1 MSNFDLIIFDCDGT
15 LVDSELLNNQAT
27 SEVLTEAGFLQYTT
41 KYCLET
47 FVGWSQRKIWDVVVR
62 DHGRPLPDDINQ
74 RYIRRVASLKDQLV
88 RPAPGI
94 ADVLAALSR
103 QGPVCV
109 ASNGEPENV
118 RGLLEA
124 TDLLGFFDDHRIYT
138 ASQVENP
145 KPAPDLF
152 LYAASQYGIA
162 PDRCLVVEDSVAGA
176 TAGVVAGMTVFG
188 YTGLIHDPDAHG
200 GRLSALGVHK
210 VSSQLSDLRT
220 FAGV

>member
-1 MSNFDLIIFDCDGT
+1 MSSFDLIIFDCDGT

-27 SEVLTEAGFLQYTT
+27 SDVLVEAGFPQYTT
-41 KYCLET
+41 DYCMET
-47 FVGWSQRKIWDVVVR
+47 FVGWSQRKIWDVVAR
-62 DHGRPLPDDINQ
+62 DHLWSPPADINR
-74 RYIRRVASLKDQLV
+74 RYIERVAFLKDQWV

-94 ADVLAALSR
+94 ENVLSALSR

-118 RGLLEA
+118 RALLEA
-124 TDLLGFFDDHRIYT
+124 TKLMKFFDDHRIYT

-152 LYAASQYGIA
+152 LYAADQYGMN

-176 TAGVVAGMTVFG
+176 TAGVAAGMTVFG
-188 YTGLIHDPDAHG
+188 YTGLTHNPEAHG
-200 GRLSALGVHK
+200 VRLAGLGVHRI
-210 VSSQLSDLRT
+210 SSQLSDLLD
-220 FAGV
+220 FAGA

>member
-1 MSNFDLIIFDCDGT
+1 MSSFDLIIFDCDGT

-27 SEVLTEAGFLQYTT
+27 SEVLAEAGFPQYTT
-41 KYCLET
+41 DYCMDH
-47 FVGWSQRKIWDVVVR
+47 FVGWSQRKIWDVVAQ
-62 DHGRPLPDDINQ
+62 DHLWSPPADINR
-74 RYIRRVASLKDQLV
+74 RYIERVAFLKEQLV

-94 ADVLAALSR
+94 ADVLAVLSR

-118 RGLLEA
+118 RGLLQA
-124 TDLLGFFDDHRIYT
+124 TNLLEFFEDRRIYT

-152 LYAASQYGIA
+152 LYAAGQYGIA

-176 TAGVVAGMTVFG
+176 SAGIAAGMTVFG
-188 YTGLIHDPDAHG
+188 YTGLTHDPDGHG
-200 GRLSALGVHK
+200 ARLSGLGVHK
-210 VSSQLSDLRT
+210 VSPQLSDLPV